1 MGVPSNQSVEC
12 ACSWPV
18 FLYFC
23 SLAFW
28 VITTQ
33 ARYGVT
39 NRQSG
44 FVVFQNFRQKK
55 VIKGWMM
62 VLELVVAI
70 SELGNKWHARS
81 TWIDQCKKGRKS
93 RLDTDCPPSIL
104 D

>member
-1 MGVPSNQSVEC
+1 MGGKKGGKRWVNHRIRAPEC
-12 ACSWPV
+12 TCSWSV

-39 NRQSG
+39 NKQSG

-55 VIKGWMM
+55 VMMGWMT

-81 TWIDQCKKGRKS
+81 TWIDQCKKKE
-93 RLDTDCPPSIL
+93 
-104 D
+104 